1 MDKLQSA
8 ENALTFDGLLSM
20 HYKVLSVEEK
30 LLYTL
35 IKADLRMEDDMMY

>member
-8 ENALTFDGLLSM
+8 ENAITSDGLLSM
-20 HYKVLSVEEK
+20 HYKVLSSEKK

-35 IKADLRMEDDMMY
+35 IRVDLRMEDDMLY